1 MLKKVFI
8 ISSSTAQALPI
19 HQPKISIILHH
30 LSNDLMIPEHG
41 FFADFFVQISHFQN
55 VDPDPVEESLYSG
68 ELMPCTCT
76 DNNNCLVLSGLS

>member
-1 MLKKVFI
+1 
-8 ISSSTAQALPI
+8 
-19 HQPKISIILHH
+19 
-30 LSNDLMIPEHG
+30 MIPEHG

-55 VDPDPVEESLYSG
+55 VDPDPVGESLYSG